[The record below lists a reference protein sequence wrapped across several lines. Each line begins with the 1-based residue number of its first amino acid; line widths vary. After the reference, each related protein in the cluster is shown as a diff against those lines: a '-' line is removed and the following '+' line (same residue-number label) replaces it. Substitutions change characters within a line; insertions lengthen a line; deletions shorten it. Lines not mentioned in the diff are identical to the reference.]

1 MHVPQF
7 HANELDVEAQS
18 VREAHNAIR
27 SKSRS
32 AVVAVTLSLAILVG
46 LAAFMG

>member
-1 MHVPQF
+1 MAHHMHVPQF
-7 HANELDVEAQS
+7 HANELDVEAQ
-18 VREAHNAIR
+18 AHNAIR

-32 AVVAVTLSLAILVG
+32 TVVAVTLGLAILVG